1 MQYQYQMPKTLLM
14 HIVDTSTN
22 SSKYL
27 ENSKSQMQRRYDDSC
42 GPTGQWII
50 IYVAQISNDD
60 SCGRAR
66 CHQLYFCHW
75 QSALCHAA
83 TLLGGTY
90 FSVKI
95 PQLAA
100 HLALGKSPLFDC
112 VCLSKPNPPAG
123 EDLRD
128 SHQHFDRP
136 PPPPLPTKHI
146 LTFAVSWEEK
156 KTFSMIWIFK
166 ASFKASSNFHHKSN
180 SRIPNQ
186 VSMSNCQCQCHLL
199 IFTI

>member
-100 HLALGKSPLFDC
+100 HLVLGKSPLFDC
-112 VCLSKPNPPAG
+112 VCFSKPNPPAG

-128 SHQHFDRP
+128 SHQHYDRP
-136 PPPPLPTKHI
+136 PPPPPHHQTYSNICSLMGGEEDI
-146 LTFAVSWEEK
+146 LYDLNIQSLIQ
-156 KTFSMIWIFK
+156 SLFK
-166 ASFKASSNFHHKSN
+166 LSSQIK
-180 SRIPNQ
+180 
-186 VSMSNCQCQCHLL
+186 L
-199 IFTI
+199 